1 MNNRQ
6 DTELKE
12 RGRQSAESSP
22 DISIRRARGTKH
34 GFPVFYTI
42 YFTFIALFVIAVG
55 FGLYYLRGILCEY
68 EDVQPKYA
76 ADAIYNEHFA
86 TPSITHLMEISGA
99 EYTTFESEDA
109 VVKYLDEQLEGKEI
123 TYAES
128 SVKGEGNVRSYNV
141 FCDGTRF
148 GVFTLKESGTT
159 TEHGFATWELDEVRL
174 TFSLPGNSYDFLI
187 PEGYTL
193 YANGVVV
200 GEKYIAGEGIVT
212 DAYKL
217 TEGKAGV
224 KYTPYTVSGFLSA
237 PTFEVKDAQGNV
249 AELTHDEEKNLS
261 TVGAGTVTVM
271 LPEGYTA
278 YIGDS
283 AIGEQYK
290 VADFNEPSV
299 FNAFLYEGV
308 AGINYVKYTVNGFLD
323 TPTLTAKNAQGVE
336 CKVVY
341 DEEGSTFEVLPVYSD
356 ALRAEHEA
364 WILGAFETTVLY
376 LQNVKGSKADM
387 RAFFD
392 TKSEAWKGYN
402 SINPNWNF
410 EALSYTFEDE
420 SVTEFISYDADHF
433 SCHVKLHYIGRRG
446 SRGLYEETTDKI
458 VFFRRSGD
466 KFLIYNVSNTEA
478 ITGLGVEN

>member
-1 MNNRQ
+1 MNNRN
-6 DTELKE
+6 DIEIKE
-12 RGRQSAESSP
+12 PAQQNEAAT
-22 DISIRRARGTKH
+22 DIAIRRSRKARR
-34 GFPVFYTI
+34 GFPVFYTV
-42 YFTFIALFVIAVG
+42 YFTLVALFLIAAA
-55 FGLYYLRGILCEY
+55 FGLKFLHGILAEY
-68 EDVQPKYA
+68 ESVQPKYTA
-76 ADAIYNEHFA
+76 EEIFNEHFA
-86 TPSITHLMEISGA
+86 TPDINNLIELSGA
-99 EYTTFESEDA
+99 EYTTFEDEAA
-109 VVKYLDEQLEGKEI
+109 VIKYLGEQLEGKSI
-123 TYAES
+123 TYSES
-128 SVKGEGNVRSYNV
+128 SVKGEGGERNYNV

-148 GVFTLKESGTT
+148 SVFTVKESGETS
-159 TEHGFATWELDEVRL
+159 EHGFEKYTLGSIRL

-187 PEGYTL
+187 PEGYGL
-193 YANGVVV
+193 YANGVAV

-224 KYTPYTVSGFLSA
+224 KYTPYTVSGFLSS
-237 PTFEVKDAQGNV
+237 PKFEVKDAEGNL
-249 AELTHDEEKNLS
+249 AELTYDEERKLS
-261 TVGAGTVTVM
+261 TVGAGTVTIM

-278 YIGDS
+278 YIGES
-283 AIGEQYK
+283 AVTEQYK
-290 VADFNEPSV
+290 VADFSEASV
-299 FNAFLYEGV
+299 FNAFLREGV
-308 AGINYVKYTVNGFLD
+308 SGINYVKYTVNGFLD
-323 TPTLTAKNAQGVE
+323 TPTVTAKNAQGVE

-341 DEEGSTFEVLPVYSD
+341 DEGSSTFEVLPAYSE
-356 ALRAEHEA
+356 ALRGEHEA

-392 TKSEAWKGYN
+392 TTSEAWKGYN

-420 SVTEFISYDADHF
+420 SVTEFISYDEDHF

-478 ITGLGVEN
+478 VSGLGVEN